1 MTKAPMQRID
11 NILKNETYLFLM
23 GKIRERELARIF
35 CCHGL
40 DHCLDVARIAYM
52 LDMDEGA
59 GIDRELI
66 YAAALLHD
74 VGRADPDNTGMEHHI
89 LSVRYAGD
97 ILRQCGFEEVR
108 QVVGKCTK
116 IIKWECT
123 IHNENKD
130 ETEIIC
136 DAIGSHN
143 TDGADR
149 HGLAYFLYK
158 ADKLSRNCFNCA
170 AADECYWPDSERNK
184 GIIY

>member
-1 MTKAPMQRID
+1 MEVIWRLDGEMTKAPMQRID

-97 ILRQCGFEEVR
+97 ILRQCGFEE
-108 QVVGKCTK
+108 
-116 IIKWECT
+116 
-123 IHNENKD
+123 D

-158 ADKLSRNCFNCA
+158 ADK
-170 AADECYWPDSERNK
+170 
-184 GIIY
+184 